1 MVYDDLLEIYVFI
14 YNSGHEFFPKAK
26 KGGPEPFLTSLSV
39 VSFEQTNMT
48 LFIISRCNSGLV
60 LGLNPCTTIWTF
72 FVSPEALQ
80 NANMAILA

>member
-60 LGLNPCTTIWTF
+60 LGLNPCTSIWTF
-72 FVSPEALQ
+72 LVSPEALQ